1 VTTERPDVRTLYRRF
16 VVWEAAAVLR
26 HDVRNKL
33 ASIRN
38 ASFYLRR
45 RVESEAT
52 ALVEKDKRV
61 PVFFELIGKELDAAD
76 ALISERIPQIG
87 GEPPRATVAVED
99 ALDDALQAIPIPSGV
114 NVRRPD
120 SANVVADPSELAIGI
135 FCLVENAVDALTPT
149 GGTIAISTRRDDANV
164 VIEISDDGPGLPFEA
179 RRAMEQFVTTKPDRL
194 GLGLA
199 IAKRVVARMR
209 GTLELVPGSE
219 RGTRAVIVVPAAD

>member
-1 VTTERPDVRTLYRRF
+1 MTTERPDVRTLYRRF

-61 PVFFELIGKELDAAD
+61 PVFFELIGKELDGAD
-76 ALISERIPQIG
+76 TLISERIPQIG
-87 GEPPRATVAVED
+87 GEPAVAPVAVED
-99 ALDDALQAIPIPSGV
+99 ALDDALAAIPIPSGV
-114 NVRRPD
+114 SVRRPD
-120 SANVVADPSELAIGI
+120 SAQVVADRAELAIAL
-135 FCLVENAVDALTPT
+135 FCVVENAVDALTPT
-149 GGTIAISTRRDDANV
+149 GGTIAISTRRDGANV

-179 RRAMEQFVTTKPDRL
+179 RRAMEQFVSTKPNRL
-194 GLGLA
+194 GLGLP

-209 GTLELVPGSE
+209 GTVDLGVAGE
-219 RGTRAVIVVPAAD
+219 RGTRVAIALPAA

>member
-76 ALISERIPQIG
+76 TLISERIPQIG
-87 GEPPRATVAVED
+87 GEPAVAPVSVED
-99 ALDDALQAIPIPSGV
+99 ALDDALMAVPIPSGV
-114 NVRRPD
+114 SVRRPD
-120 SANVVADPSELAIGI
+120 SASALADRTELAIAL
-135 FCLVENAVDALTPT
+135 FCVIENAIEALTPI
-149 GGTIAISTRRDDANV
+149 GGTLTIATRRDGANV
-164 VIEISDDGPGLPFEA
+164 AIEISDDGPGLPFEP
-179 RRAMEQFVTTKPDRL
+179 RRAMEQFVTTKPGRL

-199 IAKRVVARMR
+199 IAKRVVTRMR
-209 GTLELVPGSE
+209 GTFELVAGSE
-219 RGTRAVIVVPAAD
+219 HGTRAVIVLPAAS

>member
-33 ASIRN
+33 ASVRN
-38 ASFYLRR
+38 ATFYLRR
-45 RVESEAT
+45 RVESEAA
-52 ALVEKDKRV
+52 ALVEKDRRV

-76 ALISERIPQIG
+76 TLISERIPQIG
-87 GEPPRATVAVED
+87 GEPALARVAVED
-99 ALDDALQAIPIPSGV
+99 ALDDALRAIPLPSGV
-114 NVRRPD
+114 TVRRPD
-120 SANVVADPSELAIGI
+120 SANVLADRAELAIAI
-135 FCLVENAVDALTPT
+135 FCLVENASDALTPS

-164 VIEISDDGPGLPFEA
+164 AIEISDDGPGLPFEP

-209 GTLELVPGSE
+209 GTLELVPGNE
-219 RGTRAVIVVPAAD
+219 RGTRAVIVLPAAD